1 MALAKNR
8 TAWSDGIIALLGV
21 LFVALSIRSAISG
34 LSPIYDIVDAE
45 IPLDTLARSVLGT
58 LPPVGFVLGGLLT
71 SRLAKPIGLENV
83 LIVLTVLIVAG
94 HIIRGLSSSWQMMAA
109 GSLIALIG
117 SGMGNV
123 ALPPVIKRYFPHTI
137 GRVSA
142 MYTVAMSVTS
152 LVAPLIA
159 VPLSDSYGWRVALIA
174 WAIVPLLATIPW
186 IVEVRSGHAEHI
198 DLTDTHG
205 PRLTLTK
212 APTAWALALSL
223 TVSSMTGYT
232 MFAWMPAIA
241 VDNAGLDISGGG
253 VMLSLFAGIGLPWA
267 LLAPVLAARLKN
279 VSWVVASG
287 VALTVIGSLGF
298 VLAPT
303 AAPYLWALTLGSG
316 PLLFPLSLVLINLR
330 SETTHSSLK
339 LSAFTQ
345 FISYSGA
352 AIAAPLMGWSHATT
366 GNWTVGL
373 LGLATFSLTGLW
385 SAYILGKNRTVDQE
399 LRMKGLVN

>member
-1 MALAKNR
+1 MALANNR

-123 ALPPVIKRYFPHTI
+123 ALPPVIKRYFPHSI

-152 LVAPLIA
+152 LIAPLIA
-159 VPLSDSYGWRVALIA
+159 VPLSDTYGWRVALIA
-174 WAIVPLLATIPW
+174 WAVVPLLATIPW

-198 DLTDTHG
+198 DIMDTHG

-279 VSWVVASG
+279 VAGLVASG
-287 VALTVIGSLGF
+287 VALTIIGSLGF
-298 VLAPT
+298 VIAPS
-303 AAPYLWALTLGSG
+303 AAPFLWALTLGSG

-352 AIAAPLMGWSHATT
+352 AIAAPLMGWSHAAT
-366 GNWTVGL
+366 GSWTVGL
-373 LGLATFSLTGLW
+373 LGLATFSLAGLW

-399 LRMKGLVN
+399 LRMKGLLH